1 MIKPLSISLTNN
13 NIHTNDYPDALAVKQ
28 IDTPVTR
35 QLQAITLHQF
45 DLTFCSQAL
54 AEIAG
59 LNQIKD
65 KVIIE
70 GLWISAIT
78 RYFKCFT
85 SSESRSQLSAGKV
98 LKTHTNAN
106 LVFEYFNDLRNKH
119 IIHDENPFT
128 QAFTGVVIND
138 LAAQHK
144 VADIISLAFN
154 AFTVDDT
161 HLAQL
166 TQLVEITLKWV
177 NEKRDEL
184 HNIIGREYEQWSH
197 HELLVLPNIKYTAPS
212 SDVVGVKR

>member
-1 MIKPLSISLTNN
+1 
-13 NIHTNDYPDALAVKQ
+13 
-28 IDTPVTR
+28 
-35 QLQAITLHQF
+35 
-45 DLTFCSQAL
+45 
-54 AEIAG
+54 
-59 LNQIKD
+59 
-65 KVIIE
+65 
-70 GLWISAIT
+70 
-78 RYFKCFT
+78 
-85 SSESRSQLSAGKV
+85 